1 LFVSGAIGGPERG
14 WESHCRNG
22 GRTTWAQSK
31 KHPQP
36 DWLRVSV
43 QLSKCDGL
51 VHTAHARLRVIAEY
65 SLLGGGIW
73 NMMRPFSQL
82 WLLLD
87 GLFELS

>member
-1 LFVSGAIGGPERG
+1 
-14 WESHCRNG
+14 
-22 GRTTWAQSK
+22 
-31 KHPQP
+31 
-36 DWLRVSV
+36 V

-51 VHTAHARLRVIAEY
+51 VHAAHARLRVIAEY

>member
-1 LFVSGAIGGPERG
+1 MVCYLIFIQHDE
-14 WESHCRNG
+14 
-22 GRTTWAQSK
+22 TAQAPYF
-31 KHPQP
+31 HYT
-36 DWLRVSV
+36 DNA
-43 QLSKCDGL
+43 GT
-51 VHTAHARLRVIAEY
+51 VHKVWFEDARSLDVRLRLIAEY

>member
-1 LFVSGAIGGPERG
+1 MMVARFEWSIDEKNRLLPDGESRFLFVSGAIGGPERG

-51 VHTAHARLRVIAEY
+51 VHAAHVKTWKLLR
-65 SLLGGGIW
+65 
-73 NMMRPFSQL
+73 
-82 WLLLD
+82 
-87 GLFELS
+87 